1 MGNQNQ
7 DKFNQT
13 STTAAATETA
23 TANKAPTNGADD
35 MLCLME
41 QNRKTCCLGQ
51 WMKCLR
57 KPAISMQYKYERRLL
72 REIFR
77 NIHPVFPVQSLMSE
91 MVLFLC

>member
-13 STTAAATETA
+13 GTIAAATETA

-41 QNRKTCCLGQ
+41 QNQKTCC
-51 WMKCLR
+51 
-57 KPAISMQYKYERRLL
+57 
-72 REIFR
+72 
-77 NIHPVFPVQSLMSE
+77 
-91 MVLFLC
+91 